1 MFLKR
6 LEINGFKSFAGKTV
20 FNFSDAGIVCIVGPN
35 GSGKSNIIDAIRW
48 LIGEREA
55 KALRGEKIEDLIFAG
70 TPKKPRQSLAKVNL
84 VFDNSTGTLPV
95 DFKEVI
101 ISRSINRGGVSQY
114 FINDSEVR
122 LKDIIDFFSKIRL
135 GTRGLSVIGQG
146 EGDIFVKASPWER
159 MMMVQEILGLKEYH
173 LKKNEAERKLKN
185 TKINLEKVAA
195 MVGEVAPRLRTLKKQ
210 TVRWAKRF
218 EIEQELESL
227 EENFFAFKIKN
238 LLETG
243 KKARQPLGE
252 IENQIREIQ
261 KETEKAENNLEAV
274 EATASAAKEIDKIQK
289 IKKGLLSEKSSLEK
303 ELFRLEIELEK
314 KEVAPDSLISLEE
327 IKKLIDDVKEKLSR
341 LLEERDPDALRKGIG
356 AVIVAVDAVFSK
368 NKKGDADESLIK
380 SVDQKKKHLLSQV
393 DALDKQLKKLDEEE
407 SYFSKNLEEFNSR
420 FKEAFS
426 CLESLRQKLQFLGKE
441 KERVVFEEEKIA
453 YRLDELKNQIHSFGR
468 HFKTFEDLALSET
481 FNVSFSGEELE
492 QSERKILKLR
502 GELASIGEIDQS
514 LVKEAEEVEAHHNFL
529 VKESKDLSLAVEN
542 LAILIKELGD
552 KISGEFRSSFSRVN
566 EEFHKFFRIMFGGGQ
581 AKMKIISKEKVI
593 AGVNPEDEKEIPEV
607 SQEDNGEEEI
617 GIDIDLSIPQKKI
630 NSLEMLSGGEKS
642 LVSLA
647 VLFAL
652 ISVSP
657 PPFLVLDE
665 ADSAL
670 DEKNSRRF
678 SELVKT
684 FAKNSQF
691 VIVTHNRVTME
702 AADALYGVTMDDT
715 GSSKIL
721 SLRLE
726 DKVVSDYART
736 GK

>member
-238 LLETG
+238 L
-243 KKARQPLGE
+243 
-252 IENQIREIQ
+252 
-261 KETEKAENNLEAV
+261 
-274 EATASAAKEIDKIQK
+274 
-289 IKKGLLSEKSSLEK
+289 
-303 ELFRLEIELEK
+303 
-314 KEVAPDSLISLEE
+314 
-327 IKKLIDDVKEKLSR
+327 
-341 LLEERDPDALRKGIG
+341 
-356 AVIVAVDAVFSK
+356 
-368 NKKGDADESLIK
+368 
-380 SVDQKKKHLLSQV
+380 
-393 DALDKQLKKLDEEE
+393 
-407 SYFSKNLEEFNSR
+407 
-420 FKEAFS
+420 
-426 CLESLRQKLQFLGKE
+426 
-441 KERVVFEEEKIA
+441 
-453 YRLDELKNQIHSFGR
+453 
-468 HFKTFEDLALSET
+468 ALS
-481 FNVSFSGEELE
+481 
-492 QSERKILKLR
+492 
-502 GELASIGEIDQS
+502 
-514 LVKEAEEVEAHHNFL
+514 
-529 VKESKDLSLAVEN
+529 
-542 LAILIKELGD
+542 
-552 KISGEFRSSFSRVN
+552 
-566 EEFHKFFRIMFGGGQ
+566 FFC
-581 AKMKIISKEKVI
+581 
-593 AGVNPEDEKEIPEV
+593 
-607 SQEDNGEEEI
+607 
-617 GIDIDLSIPQKKI
+617 
-630 NSLEMLSGGEKS
+630 
-642 LVSLA
+642 
-647 VLFAL
+647 
-652 ISVSP
+652 
-657 PPFLVLDE
+657 
-665 ADSAL
+665 
-670 DEKNSRRF
+670 
-678 SELVKT
+678 
-684 FAKNSQF
+684 
-691 VIVTHNRVTME
+691 
-702 AADALYGVTMDDT
+702 
-715 GSSKIL
+715 
-721 SLRLE
+721 
-726 DKVVSDYART
+726 
-736 GK
+736 

>member
-1 MFLKR
+1 M
-6 LEINGFKSFAGKTV
+6 
-20 FNFSDAGIVCIVGPN
+20 
-35 GSGKSNIIDAIRW
+35 
-48 LIGEREA
+48 
-55 KALRGEKIEDLIFAG
+55 
-70 TPKKPRQSLAKVNL
+70 
-84 VFDNSTGTLPV
+84 
-95 DFKEVI
+95 
-101 ISRSINRGGVSQY
+101 
-114 FINDSEVR
+114 
-122 LKDIIDFFSKIRL
+122 
-135 GTRGLSVIGQG
+135 
-146 EGDIFVKASPWER
+146 
-159 MMMVQEILGLKEYH
+159 
-173 LKKNEAERKLKN
+173 
-185 TKINLEKVAA
+185 
-195 MVGEVAPRLRTLKKQ
+195 
-210 TVRWAKRF
+210 
-218 EIEQELESL
+218 
-227 EENFFAFKIKN
+227 
-238 LLETG
+238 
-243 KKARQPLGE
+243 
-252 IENQIREIQ
+252 
-261 KETEKAENNLEAV
+261 
-274 EATASAAKEIDKIQK
+274 
-289 IKKGLLSEKSSLEK
+289 
-303 ELFRLEIELEK
+303 
-314 KEVAPDSLISLEE
+314 
-327 IKKLIDDVKEKLSR
+327 
-341 LLEERDPDALRKGIG
+341 RKGIG

-380 SVDQKKKHLLSQV
+380 SVDQKKKHFLSQV

-453 YRLDELKNQIHSFGR
+453 YRLDELKKQIHSFGR

-691 VIVTHNRVTME
+691 VIVTME